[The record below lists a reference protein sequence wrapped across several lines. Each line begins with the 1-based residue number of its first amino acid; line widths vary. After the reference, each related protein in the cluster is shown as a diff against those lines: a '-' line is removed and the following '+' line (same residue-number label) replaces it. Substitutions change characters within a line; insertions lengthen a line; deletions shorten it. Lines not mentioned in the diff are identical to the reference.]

1 MSADVR
7 FVANRGA
14 LGIIAKSGEVAG
26 VLQRAATNG
35 ARGAGTYDGTT
46 YAATVVGADASNDL
60 AVLKIGLGLCS
71 GDLWLQQRHEC
82 GRHGVCRGQP
92 HG

>member
-35 ARGAGTYDGTT
+35 ARGAGTFDGTT
-46 YAATVVGADASNDL
+46 YHVRLYTHNKFRARAVVFADTPRHFAHGKHADPAGAALRVHPRV
-60 AVLKIGLGLCS
+60 
-71 GDLWLQQRHEC
+71 
-82 GRHGVCRGQP
+82 
-92 HG
+92 

>member
-46 YAATVVGADASNDL
+46 YHVRLYTHNKFRARAAVFADTPRHFAHGKHADPAGAAL
-60 AVLKIGLGLCS
+60 RVHP
-71 GDLWLQQRHEC
+71 R
-82 GRHGVCRGQP
+82 V
-92 HG
+92 